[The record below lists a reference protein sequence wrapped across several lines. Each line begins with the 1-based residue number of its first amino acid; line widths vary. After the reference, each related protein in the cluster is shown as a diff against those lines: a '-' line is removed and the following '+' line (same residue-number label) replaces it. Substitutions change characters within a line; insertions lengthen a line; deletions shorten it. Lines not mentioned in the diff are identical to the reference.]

1 MEIIKET
8 RMVEEIK
15 GYKAYDGTI
24 FENKEECKKYEST
37 ANAIIIDRFKQLV
50 VKELEGCEITNWAN
64 GLVGIGTDE
73 DWYYALVE
81 IKNESDLMT
90 AQMYQ
95 RISGCGEYNGFTKD
109 MIGKR
114 VVVSIGEG
122 IYPRPKNGSQCRYN
136 NCFVFGTIEEQVK
149 LYEERL
155 RKLEEE

>member
-24 FENKEECKKYEST
+24 FESKEECKKYEST
-37 ANAIIIDRFKQLV
+37 ANAVIINRFKQLV
-50 VKELEGCEITNWAN
+50 VKELEGCEITDWGN

-95 RISGCGEYNGFTKD
+95 KISGCGKHGFTED

-114 VVVSIGEG
+114 VVVSIGGG
-122 IYPRPKNGSQCRYN
+122 IYPRPKNGSQCMYN
-136 NCFVFGTIEEQVK
+136 ECFVYGTIEEQVK